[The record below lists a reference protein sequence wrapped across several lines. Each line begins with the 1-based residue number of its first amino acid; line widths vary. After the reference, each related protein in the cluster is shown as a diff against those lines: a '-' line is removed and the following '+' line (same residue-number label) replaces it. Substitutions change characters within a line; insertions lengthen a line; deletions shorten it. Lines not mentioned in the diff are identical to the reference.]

1 LSIGTIL
8 VILGIAFVVSAVATP
23 VVSRLARILGV
34 VDQPS
39 ERKVNRRP
47 DIPLLGGMAVGLG
60 FMVGMAVAV
69 QLTGGEIQ
77 YRGHV
82 DGLLLGA
89 TLLIGVGA
97 LDDRW
102 GLGALPKLAFQVVA
116 AAGAIYYG
124 FEIGHVT
131 EPFSRTTWWLS
142 PLFVWIV
149 TTLWIVG
156 ITNAINLIDGLD
168 GLATGV
174 SAIIGATLTL
184 TCWQTGEM
192 FGVVFGTALVGGLLG
207 FLPFN
212 FSPARIFLGDTG
224 ALFIGFSLSLLA
236 LEGYKQANVLTF
248 IVPLLA
254 LAVPIIDTVLSVF
267 RRLRARKPIFSADR
281 QHMHHRLLETEGSHR
296 SAVLSIYFL
305 TACFCVIALSFTKLG
320 GVSAAFFLIMV
331 VALTVRLLRNL
342 GSFDALPAD
351 ENAAGREGEGI

>member
-1 LSIGTIL
+1 MSIGTIL
-8 VILGIAFVVSAVATP
+8 VILGVAAVVSAVATP
-23 VVSRLARILGV
+23 AVSGLARMLGA

-39 ERKVNRRP
+39 DRKVNRRP
-47 DIPLLGGMAVGLG
+47 GIPLLGGMAVGLG
-60 FMVGMAVAV
+60 FMVGMAVAA
-69 QLTGGEIQ
+69 QLTDGTVQ

-82 DGLLLGA
+82 DGLLFGA
-89 TLLIGVGA
+89 TLLIAVGA

-102 GLGALPKLAFQVVA
+102 TLGAVPKLALQVVA

-124 FEIGHVT
+124 FQIGHVT

-142 PLFVWIV
+142 PLFVWIF
-149 TTLWIVG
+149 TTAWIVG
-156 ITNAINLIDGLD
+156 ITNAVNLIDGLD

-174 SAIIGATLTL
+174 GAIIGTTLTL

-192 FGVVFGTALVGGLLG
+192 FGVVFGTALVGALLG

-248 IVPLLA
+248 LVPLLA
-254 LAVPIIDTVLSVF
+254 LAVPIMDTLLSVF
-267 RRLRARKPIFSADR
+267 RRLRARKPIFSPDR

-320 GVSAAFFLIMV
+320 GPSAAFFLFMV
-331 VALTVRLLRNL
+331 VALTFRLLRNL
-342 GSFDALPAD
+342 GSFDSMPAD
-351 ENAAGREGEGI
+351 EPAPDSKGDGI